1 MGVSCLCE
9 CIGKCLFL
17 AFRFELDVEISR
29 GEAKNL
35 FVLCSVHPK
44 TLLDGR
50 EHCLKPRVT
59 PRRTHEEHRHAPNAN
74 VKG

>member
-50 EHCLKPRVT
+50 KHCLKPRVT